1 MIAYLDR
8 SKTTLSPEN
17 GRKRFPPLATS
28 LPSIVL
34 IVVMY
39 NLHHLSHVVQL
50 FGDIC
55 IYVSR
60 FLTNMIQRF
69 SDFYTT
75 HRNITL
81 TFITL
86 WVIFASKIIRI

>member
-1 MIAYLDR
+1 
-8 SKTTLSPEN
+8 
-17 GRKRFPPLATS
+17 
-28 LPSIVL
+28 
-34 IVVMY
+34 MY

-60 FLTNMIQRF
+60 FLTNMVQRF

-81 TFITL
+81 TFIIL
-86 WVIFASKIIRI
+86 WVIFASKIIHIYINASCSYPCGTVFRCFLL